1 MDLNFL
7 LNKSAELRAIK
18 KEIEIKQKEI
28 ALAKAKGESVVDGLE
43 ADLCQAGRWINETQN
58 DSLISF
64 TNWSVAPAAN
74 VFYYE
79 TK

>member
-18 KEIEIKQKEI
+18 KEIDIKQKEI
-28 ALAKAKGESVVDGLE
+28 ALAKAKGESIVDGLE
-43 ADLCQAGRWINETQN
+43 VDLDQSNRWINETQN
-58 DSLISF
+58 DSLISC
-64 TNWSVAPAAN
+64 TNWTATTASN
-74 VFYYE
+74 VFYYS

>member
-18 KEIEIKQKEI
+18 KEIDIKQKEI
-28 ALAKAKGESVVDGLE
+28 ALAKAKGESIVEGLE
-43 ADLCQAGRWINETQN
+43 VDLDQSNKWINETQN

-64 TNWSVAPAAN
+64 TNWSTTPSG
-74 VFYYE
+74 VFYYS